1 MKARVIG
8 AICGL
13 LAVAL
18 LFLPEGGSEP
28 KPVPPK
34 PPVDIVAESF
44 DIYEDLWRKNAQNTA
59 DRIASGE
66 LTTDKEVWE
75 YIATGQEPARR
86 VAFDEI
92 AKKEQEYFEGEGGWT
107 PELHEKLLRSYV
119 K

>member
-1 MKARVIG
+1 MKAKVIG

-18 LFLPEGGSEP
+18 LFLPEGGGPDPEP
-28 KPVPPK
+28 KPPAK
-34 PPVDIVAESF
+34 DIVAESF
-44 DIYEDLWRKNAQNTA
+44 TIYEDLWRKHAQNTA

-92 AKKEQEYFEGEGGWT
+92 AKKEQEYFEKAGGWT
-107 PELHEKLLRSYV
+107 PELHEELLRSYE